1 MKTMKP
7 TPRKH
12 APDQKVAIWREQLID
27 QKPVSEVCRVY
38 QLHPKVFYRWQKEFF
53 VTVHSLS
60 TFCCASPNTRGYQAD
75 SESVNLWGSIRLTKQ
90 AERDGRVGH
99 VEPGSSEGG
108 GSSYQKAWIAWWMKS
123 NAERPCN
130 PQVAMIVHSRSLA

>member
-53 VTVHSLS
+53 EGGAAAFEKESASQVNRLQRQIEVLEGQLATTNEVLAEVMEASPLKVLLSGLFLMSSLS
-60 TFCCASPNTRGYQAD
+60 
-75 SESVNLWGSIRLTKQ
+75 
-90 AERDGRVGH
+90 
-99 VEPGSSEGG
+99 
-108 GSSYQKAWIAWWMKS
+108 
-123 NAERPCN
+123 
-130 PQVAMIVHSRSLA
+130 